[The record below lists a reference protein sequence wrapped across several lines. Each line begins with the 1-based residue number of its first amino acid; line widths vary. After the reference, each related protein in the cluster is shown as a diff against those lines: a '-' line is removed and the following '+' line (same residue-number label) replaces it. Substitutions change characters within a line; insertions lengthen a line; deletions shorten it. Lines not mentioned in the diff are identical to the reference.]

1 MRQCVIGIDGGGTK
15 THLLCVDREGD
26 ILAEV
31 YGGSSNLCSN
41 SEERVRQYLEVLISD
56 MRLALNEEVEIISI
70 CLGTAGLIAER
81 SHERL
86 TEILRELFGNIAIQI
101 VGDMETALVANMDHE
116 AGVLVISGTG
126 AIAYGMDLNQETY
139 RSGGWG
145 HLVGDEGSAYWI
157 ASQGLRRALKSFD
170 GRGQLTDLY
179 KAFKSYLNCQNHS
192 ELVAMIYSPMFN
204 KSKMADLARVV
215 GEVALEGDQI
225 AIQILQEAGIELA
238 HLGASVIRKL
248 TLDDL
253 AQFKVITAGSVL
265 LNNEFVQDSF
275 REALLKLYPQSNI
288 IPIQKSAAYGAV
300 KLAIKAIAKE
310 R

>member
-1 MRQCVIGIDGGGTK
+1 MIGIDGGGTK
-15 THLLCVDREGD
+15 THLLCVDMEGT

-41 SEERVRQYLEVLISD
+41 SEEMVRQHLEILISD
-56 MRLALNEEVEIISI
+56 MKLLLNEEVEFISI
-70 CLGTAGLIAER
+70 CLGTAGLIADR
-81 SHERL
+81 AYERL
-86 TEILRELFGNIAIQI
+86 TEMLQELLGNIAVQI
-101 VGDMETALVANMDHE
+101 VGDMETALVANMDDE

-126 AIAYGMDLNQETY
+126 AIAYGIDLNQKTY

-157 ASQGLRRALKSFD
+157 AAQGLRMALKSFD
-170 GRGQLTDLY
+170 GRGKMTDLY
-179 KAFKSYLNCQNHS
+179 AAFKSYLDCENHS
-192 ELVAMIYSPMFN
+192 DLVSTIYHPTFN
-204 KSKMADLARVV
+204 KSQMADLARVV
-215 GEVALEGDQI
+215 GEVAEGGDQT

-253 AQFKVITAGSVL
+253 DQFKVITAGSVL

-275 REALLKLYPQSNI
+275 RKTLLGVYPQSKV
-288 IPIQKSAAYGAV
+288 IPIQKSAAHGAI
-300 KLAIKAIAKE
+300 KLALNAISNE